1 MSQHESSGCPA
12 VMRHCAKARASD
24 MGRKCCVFATS
35 GRSRFSQPRP
45 RERIRRAP
53 VPVDQPIP
61 RRADRRLQRNSNPCC
76 RLGFTPRTSSVDAGA
91 SPAQPTQ
98 PLQGLDDPGLVPD
111 HGALGDLDLE
121 KLRIEGRVAERP
133 LDRLHEAALPQ
144 LMARDVDRD
153 PERGKARVAPGPDL
167 GARRYQHPLAQGY
180 DQAGSLVH
188 RLVEELV
195 VDGVPALQSRV
206 LQSAVAVAD
215 ARCMPREARR
225 EPRFDTKLWVG
236 IPEAEGEAELE
247 TCNVSASGMLVC
259 TPRDAGRLGAV
270 RMLRLVTADLGA
282 SIEVMSHV
290 VRVITREDSEQGE
303 RVLATAFEFLP
314 HNPDELVAF
323 LGEVLDGEVTIVP
336 DRRMADRRK
345 PAADLPEGQA
355 ASGALNVSRVV
366 LDTNFA
372 IEAGTRICVEIE
384 THGSG
389 DPVRLEGQA
398 VESRRMKDTEE
409 DELYCVEVALGDE
422 LQNQPPVERRA
433 SKPTV
438 SDEGAHHEKD
448 GTHLSGSLSEVALPS
463 LLGFF
468 ELERASGVLRL
479 EQESMTAA
487 VFVKDGFI
495 LDVESEPPGTSP
507 TDVLADLLKWPDGAF
522 QFTFEAVERADAI
535 GMGTTA
541 LLLDCARRSDENA
554 RLS

>member
-1 MSQHESSGCPA
+1 M
-12 VMRHCAKARASD
+12 
-24 MGRKCCVFATS
+24 
-35 GRSRFSQPRP
+35 
-45 RERIRRAP
+45 I
-53 VPVDQPIP
+53 
-61 RRADRRLQRNSNPCC
+61 
-76 RLGFTPRTSSVDAGA
+76 
-91 SPAQPTQ
+91 
-98 PLQGLDDPGLVPD
+98 
-111 HGALGDLDLE
+111 
-121 KLRIEGRVAERP
+121 
-133 LDRLHEAALPQ
+133 
-144 LMARDVDRD
+144 
-153 PERGKARVAPGPDL
+153 
-167 GARRYQHPLAQGY
+167 
-180 DQAGSLVH
+180 QA
-188 RLVEELV
+188 

-206 LQSAVAVAD
+206 LQSAVAAAD

-282 SIEVMSHV
+282 SIEVMAHV
-290 VRVITREDSEQGE
+290 VRVIAPEDSERGE
-303 RVLATAFEFLP
+303 GVAATVFEFLP

-336 DRRMADRRK
+336 DRRDLAVDCPGEAQ
-345 PAADLPEGQA
+345 PASSAP
-355 ASGALNVSRVV
+355 NVSRVV

-409 DELYCVEVALGDE
+409 DELYCVEVALDDAMSS
-422 LQNQPPVERRA
+422 QPRVERRK
-433 SKPTV
+433 STPPKERPPR
-438 SDEGAHHEKD
+438 KRD
-448 GTHLSGSLSEVALPS
+448 GTHLSGALSEVALAS

-479 EQESMTAA
+479 EQESMRAA

-495 LDVESEPPGTSP
+495 LDVESESPGTSP

-535 GMGTTA
+535 GRGTTA
-541 LLLDCARRSDENA
+541 LLIDCARRSDEDA